1 MQERRRK
8 KRSKKRKSKMIKRN
22 SKMKK
27 FKAWVLVVHFLNPRT
42 KGHMQA
48 ALSTFEHSLVYIMRS
63 YLKQK
68 KILKQKISNNS
79 RKEGKNITYL
89 PRVKE

>member
-1 MQERRRK
+1 MT
-8 KRSKKRKSKMIKRN
+8 KRKSKK
-22 SKMKK
+22 KK

-63 YLKQK
+63 YLK
-68 KILKQKISNNS
+68 
-79 RKEGKNITYL
+79 
-89 PRVKE
+89 

>member
-1 MQERRRK
+1 MT
-8 KRSKKRKSKMIKRN
+8 KRKSKK
-22 SKMKK
+22 KK

-48 ALSTFEHSLVYIMRS
+48 ALSTFEHRLVYIMRS

-68 KILKQKISNNS
+68 KKKD
-79 RKEGKNITYL
+79 
-89 PRVKE
+89 

>member
-1 MQERRRK
+1 MT
-8 KRSKKRKSKMIKRN
+8 KRKSKK
-22 SKMKK
+22 KK

>member
-1 MQERRRK
+1 MT
-8 KRSKKRKSKMIKRN
+8 KRKSKK
-22 SKMKK
+22 KK

-63 YLKQK
+63 YLKKKKKK
-68 KILKQKISNNS
+68 KIKT
-79 RKEGKNITYL
+79 ENI
-89 PRVKE
+89 K